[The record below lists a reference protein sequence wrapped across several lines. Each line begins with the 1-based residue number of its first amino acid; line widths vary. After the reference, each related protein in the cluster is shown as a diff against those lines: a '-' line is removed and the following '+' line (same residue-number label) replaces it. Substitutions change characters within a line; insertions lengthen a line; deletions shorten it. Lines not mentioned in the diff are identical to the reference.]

1 MPLVSTIIPCRNE
14 EKFIGMCLKSL
25 LANDYPKDRLEV
37 LVVDGMSEDGTRNVV
52 TEYAKRWPVIKLL
65 DNPKRITPA
74 ALNIGI
80 RQARGDVLIR
90 MDAHARVDCGYI
102 RRCVGTLL
110 VSGADNVGGIMKTV
124 PKQQRLVGRA
134 IALCLSH
141 RFGVGNSYFRV
152 HAMKP
157 KWVDTVFGGCYRR
170 EIFKRIGFFNERLE
184 RGQDME
190 FNLRL
195 KAAGGKTLLVPDIV
209 IYYYC
214 HSEYPAFCRHTFRSG
229 VWAILPF
236 VYSDIVPVACRHLV
250 PLTFVIGLLTS
261 VALSFISPLGL
272 WLLAAIGGSY
282 GALSLLA
289 SAHIAWRKREVRY
302 LFAIPFIFVS
312 LHVAYGLGSLWG
324 LVKTAGHFLGAGL
337 VRSQQLGKV
346 C

>member
-1 MPLVSTIIPCRNE
+1 
-14 EKFIGMCLKSL
+14 MCLKSL

-110 VSGADNVGGIMKTV
+110 VRGADNVGGIMKTV
-124 PKQQRLVGRA
+124 PKQKRLVGRA

-184 RGQDME
+184 LYEAMTAGRRHDVDRE
-190 FNLRL
+190 FVVDANGVL
-195 KAAGGKTLLVPDIV
+195 TLLFEQVV
-209 IYYYC
+209 
-214 HSEYPAFCRHTFRSG
+214 
-229 VWAILPF
+229 
-236 VYSDIVPVACRHLV
+236 
-250 PLTFVIGLLTS
+250 LTHEL
-261 VALSFISPLGL
+261 
-272 WLLAAIGGSY
+272 
-282 GALSLLA
+282 
-289 SAHIAWRKREVRY
+289 
-302 LFAIPFIFVS
+302 
-312 LHVAYGLGSLWG
+312 
-324 LVKTAGHFLGAGL
+324 TAGTVRQIAQGGDPPACILARRLDEKVEILGESVVAVGGNR
-337 VRSQQLGKV
+337 VTTDECIANV
-346 C
+346 CRIE